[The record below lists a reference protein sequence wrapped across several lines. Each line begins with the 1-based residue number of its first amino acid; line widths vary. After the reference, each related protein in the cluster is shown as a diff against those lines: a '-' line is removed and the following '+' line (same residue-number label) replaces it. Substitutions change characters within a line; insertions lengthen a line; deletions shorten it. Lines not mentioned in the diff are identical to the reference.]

1 MNENFNI
8 TKEEMEYLDEIY
20 SNYDDDD
27 EVGEVNDGYDFD

>member
-20 SNYDDDD
+20 SNYDD

>member
-20 SNYDDDD
+20 SNYYDD
-27 EVGEVNDGYDFD
+27 EVEEVNDGYDFD